1 MMRLMI
7 LVLLG
12 GLAACAPFPD
22 LDLPAD
28 RAPVGDGPALAP
40 LDDTLARAAAL
51 DTAARTGPDPTAALA
66 ARLTA
71 LTARA
76 ARLRQAPVIDPADR
90 ARLQRRA
97 PALQ

>member
-1 MMRLMI
+1 MRLMI

-66 ARLTA
+66 ARLVA

-76 ARLRQAPVIDPADR
+76 ARLRATPVLDPATR
-90 ARLQRRA
+90 TRLHGRA
-97 PALQ
+97 PALR